1 MLARRIGSTILTF
14 FTTSSHRISVFTPRI
29 QVFVYPGFI
38 LDQVTRWCGL
48 AAIFLFLSVNR
59 SLVCQR
65 YFPGAACAR
74 QTLIKE
80 ILLTNL
86 TTKYSPTGK
95 NLWQGFWT
103 PSLMAELPRMIM
115 IAFFFLFVLLF
126 AWRCACQLFFR
137 GRGSTVHVGSD
148 DNEEKWEWCSWMEP
162 LSSTPARPFLAIVWQ
177 TTIKI
182 LNVILYVRPILCPQ
196 RKSSHI

>member
-1 MLARRIGSTILTF
+1 MSARRIGSTILTF

-38 LDQVTRWCGL
+38 LDQVTRWCGM

-80 ILLTNL
+80 ILLA
-86 TTKYSPTGK
+86 TKYSRTGNWYILFQRCMLQIWVSK
-95 NLWQGFWT
+95 PATHGTRVAQIVAAWLQENGERVQKWRGNGERFTLYI
-103 PSLMAELPRMIM
+103 PSFSLY
-115 IAFFFLFVLLF
+115 FFPLYPF
-126 AWRCACQLFFR
+126 
-137 GRGSTVHVGSD
+137 
-148 DNEEKWEWCSWMEP
+148 P
-162 LSSTPARPFLAIVWQ
+162 LSNIDTFCRKL
-177 TTIKI
+177 
-182 LNVILYVRPILCPQ
+182 LNAALLSRMSQ
-196 RKSSHI
+196 KT